1 MVTRWKGCQP
11 CSCKYLPE
19 ELHTYTCPRRRC
31 CFLFFCF
38 ALLFFGVLPVA
49 NLAVYDGVRTYRDNW
64 LGEISRLAKGG
75 IVDPPSGEPPPPR
88 ALPNT
93 HDAS

>member
-1 MVTRWKGCQP
+1 M
-11 CSCKYLPE
+11 
-19 ELHTYTCPRRRC
+19 
-31 CFLFFCF
+31 
-38 ALLFFGVLPVA
+38 A

-75 IVDPPSGEPPPPR
+75 IVDPPSGEPPPPC

-93 HDAS
+93 HDTS